1 MRIANSLIVVV
12 ALLGALGAQ
21 AADKVTFREEAFVKG
36 PKVLLG
42 DVASIVG
49 VGAEMLAA
57 IELGDAPQP
66 GAQKRLHTALV
77 ETRLRSAGVDV
88 SGIEMHGATSV
99 LATTLSSEISS
110 EEVADSLAEY
120 IRESMPW
127 EADSTRIEVTP
138 PAFAITAPEGLVEF
152 AWAATPDYGYVG
164 AGAFKGEVIVDGRS
178 QRSFNVRAK
187 VEPYVTV
194 MVATRDIMR
203 GMPVGPMDMEP
214 REMLLSSAPEGVVT
228 DPARAVG
235 LVARKTIFPG
245 QFLTLRDL
253 QERVAVERNQLVD
266 VIVKS
271 GSVTLTGRAKATMD
285 GRAGDTIICV
295 IPESKEQI
303 QGVVMPN
310 GVVVVE

>member
-1 MRIANSLIVVV
+1 
-12 ALLGALGAQ
+12 
-21 AADKVTFREEAFVKG
+21 
-36 PKVLLG
+36 
-42 DVASIVG
+42 
-49 VGAEMLAA
+49 
-57 IELGDAPQP
+57 
-66 GAQKRLHTALV
+66 
-77 ETRLRSAGVDV
+77 
-88 SGIEMHGATSV
+88 
-99 LATTLSSEISS
+99 
-110 EEVADSLAEY
+110 
-120 IRESMPW
+120 
-127 EADSTRIEVTP
+127 
-138 PAFAITAPEGLVEF
+138 
-152 AWAATPDYGYVG
+152 VG